1 MSIVQHTHTQ
11 QASYTM
17 FFKQPPYPTPKSSQA
32 PTPVKRKS
40 FFGGIKTTQ
49 TSHTVTFST
58 PPSRHAYST
67 HQPSRQHQQRYYQ
80 PPRSFDI
87 TSPSGKKQ
95 RMIFVERVSHVTAQV
110 EYGLVPADAKLRRY
124 DEQGNLVGN
133 EGMELLSPKVC
144 EDTVRGTFFFAE
156 RRGALPSPKNRAL
169 KKEESQESG
178 KGAPSIN
185 GQDVETIQAEQ
196 ELEPQEIPTIL
207 EQLVELRVLRI
218 IPSIR
223 CRSREHAGACLVR
236 ILLPDS
242 EVLVSPM
249 VLDGVANL
257 RRSDILVQ
265 ALATRRRD
273 TVLAHQKLTKIKQV
287 CTACR
292 AIPGRRGVF
301 YCSEACLAAAW
312 PQHRIECGKSKDQL
326 QQIVSILPTIIQPRP
341 TALAHIRVQTHK
353 PAWYRAWLWFGHV
366 AETNPENKLDF
377 QTWKAN
383 VRERRGASCQDLL
396 PGF

>member
-1 MSIVQHTHTQ
+1 
-11 QASYTM
+11 M

-242 EVLVSPM
+242 EIGHSCSSPRHPYVLYE
-249 VLDGVANL
+249 
-257 RRSDILVQ
+257 
-265 ALATRRRD
+265 ATPYPRF
-273 TVLAHQKLTKIKQV
+273 KV